1 MASLTKED
9 EKFIDKHP
17 LKVDYDAFG
26 ATFEDS
32 SIAKAHAS
40 PERKDLLSRR
50 DVISNLLAT
59 LQVSPVARR
68 LKSLQQPV
76 NGQLA
81 TIYARAQSETFD
93 LSPFTTLTKL
103 VAERASDLDIWR
115 VVLQLIADLSR
126 VTPPRSSIPPSF
138 SGTPLRRSSASFRD
152 SNQKRND
159 LYDQVLIEL
168 SGRTYTDVPKFVDKY
183 FEHKP
188 WSSQVEDILRELPEN
203 DPLSN
208 FPETLQ
214 PEEDDVWAWVELF
227 QNTHLSDAPNK
238 YYRTR
243 TKKELTGAPG
253 DRQLDIF
260 LKPHSVASDGVH
272 DWKDCLVVGELTKSD
287 IGKRSKEKFV
297 QLATYVRNVFFAQ
310 PIRRFVHAF
319 LVFGVQMQL
328 WVFDRSGAYSCSSFN
343 IRQEPQQFIRVLA
356 GYAWMTAQELGLDTF
371 VQWAAPYPSVTLPDP
386 ATGKNHQ
393 FELEPSPFFQQP
405 AIVCRGTTCYR
416 TTDGKHVVKFSW
428 RPDKQR
434 SEVDHLTKAKGV
446 RGVPTLVGASTI
458 ATISEL
464 RGDLQIRKLR
474 NLGHTV
480 HEKNAD
486 ASQLSFTSQSAQQL
500 ESLNVSGSKRKTN
513 QRDESPPKRSRPN
526 SQRSSLHREVQ
537 PVALE
542 QPPMSTMPPP
552 TSPQRNRVLTCIA
565 IAPAGG
571 PLEQFA
577 GVREV
582 LGAFRDAIKAHKTLF
597 MERKILHRDVSHGNI
612 ILTDPEQNRG
622 CSGMLIDYDLAVQ
635 VGGDGKNET
644 SAEKNMTGTLEFIAI
659 EILESAMRKDKAG
672 IERTYR
678 HDLESFFYVFLA
690 LCIRHGRE
698 TGARPEPDVLR
709 SWYDGGYGHIAQAK
723 RGAMSGFEIYLLDNF
738 SATFDC
744 VKELARKLRDILFGK
759 GELNLETPTKPD
771 TLYEPMIAAFEDAI
785 QILDW

>member
-1 MASLTKED
+1 
-9 EKFIDKHP
+9 
-17 LKVDYDAFG
+17 
-26 ATFEDS
+26 
-32 SIAKAHAS
+32 
-40 PERKDLLSRR
+40 
-50 DVISNLLAT
+50 
-59 LQVSPVARR
+59 
-68 LKSLQQPV
+68 
-76 NGQLA
+76 
-81 TIYARAQSETFD
+81 
-93 LSPFTTLTKL
+93 
-103 VAERASDLDIWR
+103 
-115 VVLQLIADLSR
+115 
-126 VTPPRSSIPPSF
+126 
-138 SGTPLRRSSASFRD
+138 
-152 SNQKRND
+152 
-159 LYDQVLIEL
+159 
-168 SGRTYTDVPKFVDKY
+168 
-183 FEHKP
+183 
-188 WSSQVEDILRELPEN
+188 
-203 DPLSN
+203 
-208 FPETLQ
+208 
-214 PEEDDVWAWVELF
+214 
-227 QNTHLSDAPNK
+227 
-238 YYRTR
+238 
-243 TKKELTGAPG
+243 
-253 DRQLDIF
+253 
-260 LKPHSVASDGVH
+260 
-272 DWKDCLVVGELTKSD
+272 
-287 IGKRSKEKFV
+287 
-297 QLATYVRNVFFAQ
+297 
-310 PIRRFVHAF
+310 
-319 LVFGVQMQL
+319 
-328 WVFDRSGAYSCSSFN
+328 
-343 IRQEPQQFIRVLA
+343 
-356 GYAWMTAQELGLDTF
+356 
-371 VQWAAPYPSVTLPDP
+371 
-386 ATGKNHQ
+386 
-393 FELEPSPFFQQP
+393 
-405 AIVCRGTTCYR
+405 
-416 TTDGKHVVKFSW
+416 
-428 RPDKQR
+428 
-434 SEVDHLTKAKGV
+434 
-446 RGVPTLVGASTI
+446 
-458 ATISEL
+458 
-464 RGDLQIRKLR
+464 
-474 NLGHTV
+474 
-480 HEKNAD
+480 
-486 ASQLSFTSQSAQQL
+486 
-500 ESLNVSGSKRKTN
+500 
-513 QRDESPPKRSRPN
+513 
-526 SQRSSLHREVQ
+526 LHREVQ